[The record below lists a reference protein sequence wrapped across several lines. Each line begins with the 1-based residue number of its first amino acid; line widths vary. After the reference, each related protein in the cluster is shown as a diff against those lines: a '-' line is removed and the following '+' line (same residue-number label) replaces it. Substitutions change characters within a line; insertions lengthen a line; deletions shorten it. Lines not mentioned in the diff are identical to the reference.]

1 MIKKDFVHL
10 HVHSHYSLL
19 DGLSKVPEIVAKA
32 KEQGSPAVA
41 LTDHG
46 VMYGAIEFYKAAKK
60 ADIKP
65 IIGCEI
71 YLTKKDVDGLPS
83 VSGKKDY
90 YHLTLLAKN
99 EQGYKNLIQLTT
111 YAHLEGYYYKPRVS
125 HEILA
130 KYREGIIC
138 LSGCLRGELAE
149 TILLGDEKKIK
160 EAVMWYKEVFG
171 EDFYLELQHHPTL
184 EKQQKVNEGLLKISK
199 ESNLPLVATTDSHY
213 LCSDDA
219 EAQDALLCVQTGSL
233 VSDQDRLNM
242 MGVDLSL
249 AEPDEMIKHFAH
261 IQNATLNT
269 IKIADKV
276 NLDLKLG
283 GMILPKFET
292 PNGMS
297 LEAYFKVKV
306 KEGVKKRYG
315 ADHPSREILERVEYE
330 ASVIEKMGYES
341 YFLIVSDFVVWA
353 KNQGIIVGPGR
364 GSAAGSIIAYAL
376 EITNLDPLKYDL
388 LFERFLNPDRIS
400 MPDIDLDFQDD
411 RRGEVI
417 QYVVERYGS
426 DRVAQ
431 IITFGTMAARAAV
444 RDVGRVLGFPYG
456 DIDKIAKLVPLPVQG
471 KHVPL
476 AKSVQESSD
485 LSQLYKNDE
494 QAKKVIDLAIKL
506 EGTVRHAST
515 HAAGVVISD
524 KPLTEYVPLQ
534 KATKGDLSVVT
545 QYSMNPLEDIGLLK
559 MDFLG
564 LKNLTVIK
572 NALRIIRKTRD
583 EEIDID
589 NIPLED
595 SKTFKLLAAGKT
607 VGVFQLESTGMQRYL
622 KELAPTKLGDI
633 VALVALYRPGPM
645 QFADDFI
652 ARKNGQKPITYLH
665 PKLKPILTDTYGIAV
680 FQEQVMQ
687 ISRDLCGF
695 SQGEADVLRKA
706 MGKKIPELLQEQKK
720 KFIEGGVKEGLE
732 RRLAEKLFE
741 FIEPF
746 ALYGFNR
753 AHSAC
758 YGYIAYQT
766 AYLKANYTEEFLA
779 SLLTADHGDLD
790 KVAKNITD
798 AESFGIKVLPPDVNE
813 SFEDFGVVKGTKS
826 IRFALSAIKNV
837 GEGVAEMIVNERKEG
852 GPYLSLKDF
861 LTRLGREVL
870 NKKVIESLVKAGAF
884 DTLASRNQSIG
895 NLENIL
901 TFIEQARN
909 NGDVNQTDLFGDS
922 KEDMSPQLVLKK
934 TELISKNQILS
945 WEKEMLGSFISEHPI
960 KGVADK
966 LPGDAVPLGEL
977 TSEMDGQNLK
987 VAGIISKV
995 QRINTKKGEPMAF
1008 IKLEDLTGS
1017 IEVIVFPKIL
1027 ADDKEFWQEDKVA
1040 IIEGRINVKDTLDE
1054 LGNLVGT
1061 EAKIIVEK
1069 KYSLEE
1075 AKEVSGQQKF
1085 YLEIPEGTSREEM
1098 ERIKNILLENKGE
1111 TSVVIGLHQGGELK
1125 RMNTNY
1131 KVNLSSR
1138 LREGLSG
1145 VLSVIPN

>member
-32 KEQGSPAVA
+32 KEQGSPAIA

-46 VMYGAIEFYKAAKK
+46 VMYGAIELYKACKK
-60 ADIKP
+60 QGIKP
-65 IIGCEI
+65 IIGNEI
-71 YLTKKDVDGLPS
+71 YLSRKDGEGPS
-83 VSGKKDY
+83 ASGRKDY
-90 YHLTLLAKN
+90 HHLTLLAKN
-99 EQGYKNLIQLTT
+99 EEGYKNLIKMTT
-111 YAHLEGYYYKPRVS
+111 FAHLEGYYYKPRVS
-125 HEILA
+125 HDFLA
-130 KYREGIIC
+130 KHSKGVVC
-138 LSGCLRGELAE
+138 LSGCLRGELPEA
-149 TILLGDEKKIK
+149 ILLGDEKRIK
-160 EAVMWYKEVFG
+160 EVALWYKEVFK
-171 EDFYLELQHHPTL
+171 DNFYLELQHHPTL
-184 EKQQKVNEGLLKISK
+184 EKQQKVNDGLLRLSK
-199 ESNLPLVATTDSHY
+199 ELGLPVVATTDSHY
-213 LCSDDA
+213 LCTDDA

-233 VSDQDRLNM
+233 VADTNRLNM
-242 MGVDLSL
+242 MDADLSL
-249 AEPDEMIKHFAH
+249 ATPDEMIKSFSHVPDA
-261 IQNATLNT
+261 ILNT
-269 IKIADKV
+269 VKIAEQV
-276 NLDLKLG
+276 NLEIKLG
-283 GMILPKFET
+283 GMILPKFDT
-292 PNGMS
+292 PNGMT
-297 LEAYFKVKV
+297 LEEYFQKKV
-306 KEGVKKRYG
+306 KEGVEKRYG
-315 ADHPSREILERVEYE
+315 AKASSAVWGRVKYE
-330 ASVIEKMGYES
+330 SSVIEKMGYES

-353 KNQGIIVGPGR
+353 KSQGIIVGPGR
-364 GSAAGSIIAYAL
+364 GSAAGSIIAYVM

-417 QYVVERYGS
+417 QYVVDKYGS

-456 DIDKIAKLVPLPVQG
+456 DIDKIAKLVPMPVQG
-471 KHVPL
+471 KHTPL
-476 AKSVQESSD
+476 AKSVQED
-485 LSQLYKNDE
+485 AELAKLYKNDE

-515 HAAGVVISD
+515 HAAGVVIGD

-572 NALRIIRKTRD
+572 NALRIIRKTR
-583 EEIDID
+583 EEDIDID
-589 NIPLED
+589 AVSLED

-607 VGVFQLESTGMQRYL
+607 IGVFQLESTGMQRYL
-622 KELAPTKLGDI
+622 KELRPTKLSDI
-633 VALVALYRPGPM
+633 IAMVALYRPGPM

-652 ARKNGQKPITYLH
+652 ACKHGRKAITYLH
-665 PKLKPILTDTYGIAV
+665 PKLKPILADTYGIAV

-687 ISRDLCGF
+687 IARDLCGF

-720 KFIEGGVKEGLE
+720 KFVEGGVKEGLE
-732 RRLAEKLFE
+732 KKMAEKLFE

-746 ALYGFNR
+746 AMYGFNR

-779 SLLTADHGDLD
+779 SLLTADHGDLE
-790 KVAKNITD
+790 KVAKNMAD

-813 SFEDFGVVKGTKS
+813 SFEDFGVVRGTKS

-837 GEGVAEMIVNERKEG
+837 GEGVAEMVVNERKEN
-852 GPYLSLKDF
+852 GPYVSLKDF

-870 NKKVIESLVKAGAF
+870 NRKVIESLAKAGAF
-884 DTLASRNQSIG
+884 DTFEPRNKLIG
-895 NLENIL
+895 NLENVL
-901 TFIEQARN
+901 TFAEQARS
-909 NGDVNQTDLFGDS
+909 NGNENQTDLFG
-922 KEDMSPQLVLKK
+922 EATVDMGPQLILK
-934 TELISKNQILS
+934 EVESIPKNQILN

-960 KGVADK
+960 KSVADK
-966 LPGDAVPLGEL
+966 LPADAVALGDL
-977 TSEMDGQNLK
+977 TSEMDERNLK
-987 VAGIISKV
+987 VAGLISKI

-1008 IKLEDLTGS
+1008 VKLEDMTGS

-1027 ADDKEFWQEDKVA
+1027 AEDKEFWQEDTIVV
-1040 IIEGRINVKDTLDE
+1040 IEGKVNVKDTLDE
-1054 LGNLVGT
+1054 LGNLTGS

-1075 AKEVSGQQKF
+1075 AKKMAGQQKF
-1085 YLEIPEGTSREEM
+1085 YLEIPEGASRDEM
-1098 ERIKNILLENKGE
+1098 ERIKSVLLENKGE
-1111 TSVVIGLHQGGELK
+1111 TGVILGLHQDGELK

-1131 KVNLSSR
+1131 KISLSPK
-1138 LREGLSG
+1138 LRESLSG
-1145 VLSVIPN
+1145 VLSIISN